1 MDELKIVS
9 QFTKSIISKIIR
21 SFITKKI
28 GGDIG
33 ISIQDINVSIDDD
46 KAKIHIDVDAE
57 IDKNELKKI
66 IKNIGLI

>member
-9 QFTKSIISKIIR
+9 QFTKNIISKIIR

>member
-9 QFTKSIISKIIR
+9 QFTKGIISKIIG
-21 SFITKKI
+21 SFVAKKI
-28 GGDIG
+28 GGDIAV
-33 ISIQDINVSIDDD
+33 SIQDINISIDDN

>member
-9 QFTKSIISKIIR
+9 QFTKGIISKIIR

-33 ISIQDINVSIDDD
+33 ISIQDINVSIDDN

>member
-46 KAKIHIDVDAE
+46 KAKIHIDVNAE

>member
-21 SFITKKI
+21 SFVAKKI
-28 GGDIG
+28 GGDIT
-33 ISIQDINVSIDDD
+33 ISIQDINVSIDDN